1 MSRYLIDV
9 NLPYYFSL
17 WEGDE
22 YIHQKDINDEW
33 SDSQIWEY
41 AKNNN
46 LIIISK
52 DADFSKRI
60 FLSIPP
66 PKVIH
71 IKFGNKKMKEFYSI
85 LSMNWGKAKELIELN
100 KLVNIYEDRIEAIV

>member
-46 LIIISK
+46 LMTRLQKS
-52 DADFSKRI
+52 
-60 FLSIPP
+60 LS
-66 PKVIH
+66 
-71 IKFGNKKMKEFYSI
+71 
-85 LSMNWGKAKELIELN
+85 
-100 KLVNIYEDRIEAIV
+100 